1 MNPQTPMMVQWQA
14 CKDKAVDAIL
24 FFRLGDFYEA
34 FHDDAALISKELDLT
49 LTKRQEI
56 PMAGVPFHMGEQY
69 IDKLIAKGYKVAV
82 AEQLEDPKAVK
93 GIVKRDIVRIVSP
106 GTVINSDLLSDK
118 SYNYF
123 ACLVQVNHYYGLS
136 FVDITTSTFR
146 VMEFE
151 DEKILLDHLSRLSP
165 KEILLSS
172 KWKETNL
179 EFVKEMHEL
188 FHPTFTYK
196 EEWQFE
202 HRSALNFLL
211 NHFKVHSLDGLG
223 LQAKIAAINAAGT
236 LLSYLKN
243 DLQLPIQH
251 LQTLENENISS
262 YMALDRST
270 QKNLELVH
278 PLHEGHKESTLFYLL
293 DETATPMGARLLKDW
308 ILHPLLNAGEI
319 HQRQDAIQHFVS
331 DYPLTTS
338 LFSHLRQIRDLERL
352 IMRIETGYATPRD
365 LAGLRL
371 SLEEIPPIAQ
381 LLDKNDVSLIKK
393 NAAALIDT
401 SHFTKMIADALE
413 YSPPFRLSD
422 GGVIKKGYHAE
433 LDELRALKEDSHN
446 WIAQFQAQ
454 LKESTLI
461 KSLKV
466 GYTKAFGYYIEVS
479 RGAADKIPPHFQR
492 RQTLVNNER
501 FITEELQAFEHKI
514 LNSENR
520 ILALEQELFH
530 ELRTRVAAFAPKIRQ
545 IATAIGILDCL
556 CALAKVAKKHG
567 YIRPQVEESD
577 RFEVQNGRHP
587 VIESTMIAE
596 HFIPNSVAL
605 GEKHPHLIL
614 ITGPNMAGK
623 STYLRQTALIAIM
636 AQVGSFVPA
645 QSASIGILD
654 KVFCR
659 IGASDD
665 LARGQSTFMV
675 EMTETANIL
684 NNATSNSLVILDEIG
699 RGTSTYDGI
708 SIAWAVA
715 EFLLTTPGKTA
726 KTLFATHY
734 WELTALEKKIPGAAN
749 FHVAVREIDKGIVFL
764 RKIIPGSTD
773 KSYGIH
779 VARLAGMPSSVIN
792 RAEARLSELE
802 KNIPRP
808 KEQSAKKKDQL
819 EFL

>member
-1 MNPQTPMMVQWQA
+1 MVQWQA
-14 CKDKAVDAIL
+14 CKDKAADAIL

-69 IDKLIAKGYKVAV
+69 IDKLVAKGYKVAV

-93 GIVKRDIVRIVSP
+93 GIVKRDIVRIVTP

-123 ACLVQVNHYYGLS
+123 ACLVQVNHYYGLA
-136 FVDITTSTFR
+136 FADITTSTFR

-151 DEKILLDHLSRLSP
+151 DVKILLDHLSRLSP
-165 KEILLSS
+165 KEILVSA
-172 KWKETNL
+172 KWKEKNPEL
-179 EFVKEMHEL
+179 MKEIREICRPA
-188 FHPTFTYK
+188 FTFK
-196 EEWQFE
+196 EDWQFE
-202 HRSALNFLL
+202 HRHALNFLL

-223 LQAKIAAINAAGT
+223 LQSKMAAINAAGS

-243 DLQLPIQH
+243 DLQLPILH
-251 LQTLENENISS
+251 LQTLENENVSS

-270 QKNLELVH
+270 QKNLELIH
-278 PLHEGHKESTLFYLL
+278 PLHEGHQESTLFYLL
-293 DETATPMGARLLKDW
+293 DETATPMGARLLKEW
-308 ILHPLLNAGEI
+308 ILHPLINAKEI
-319 HQRQDAIQHFVS
+319 HQRQDAIHYFVS
-331 DYPLTTS
+331 DFSLAST
-338 LFSHLRQIRDLERL
+338 LFSHLRPIRDLERL

-371 SLEEIPPIAQ
+371 SLEEIPPISE
-381 LLDKNDVSLIKK
+381 LLHKCPVPSIKQS
-393 NAAALIDT
+393 AAELIDT
-401 SHFTKMIADALE
+401 SSITKMIADALE
-413 YSPPFRLSD
+413 YDPPFRLSD

-433 LDELRALKEDSHN
+433 LDELRVLKEDSHS
-446 WIAQFQAQ
+446 WIAQFQTG
-454 LKESTLI
+454 LRESTHI

-479 RGAADKIPPHFQR
+479 RGAADKIPSHFQR

-501 FITEELQAFEHKI
+501 FVTDELKAFEHKI
-514 LNSENR
+514 LSSENR
-520 ILALEQELFH
+520 ILALEQDLFH
-530 ELRTRVAAFAPKIRQ
+530 ELRTRVASFAPKIRK
-545 IATAIGILDCL
+545 IAAAIGTLDCF
-556 CALAKVAKKHG
+556 CALAKVAKKHA
-567 YIRPQVEESD
+567 YARPHIEESD
-577 RFEVQNGRHP
+577 RFEVENGRHP

-596 HFIPNSVAL
+596 HFIPNSAAL
-605 GEKHPHLIL
+605 GEKHPRLIL

-636 AQVGSFVPA
+636 AQIGSFVPA
-645 QSASIGILD
+645 QSAHIGILD

-684 NNATSNSLVILDEIG
+684 NNATSKSLVILDEIG

-715 EFLLTTPGKTA
+715 EYLLTTPGKTA

-749 FHVAVREIDKGIVFL
+749 FHVAVHEKEQGIVFL
-764 RKIIPGSTD
+764 RKIVPGSTN

-779 VARLAGMPSSVIN
+779 VARLAGMPASVIS
-792 RAEARLSELE
+792 RAEARLQELE
-802 KNIPRP
+802 KNMPRP
-808 KEQSAKKKDQL
+808 KEFSGKKKDQL
-819 EFL
+819 ELIF